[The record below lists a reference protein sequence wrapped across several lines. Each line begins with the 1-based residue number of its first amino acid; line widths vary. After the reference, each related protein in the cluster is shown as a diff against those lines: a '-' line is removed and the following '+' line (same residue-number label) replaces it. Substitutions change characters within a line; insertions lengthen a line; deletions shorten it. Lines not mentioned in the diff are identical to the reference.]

1 MPLQVQRHGAK
12 CPVDA
17 MRMYVHAMRVSRLI
31 GRSSPHR
38 KIIFI
43 LFSSPLYHPDNLNNV
58 HFYQKNID
66 DDQYWKY
73 Y

>member
-12 CPVDA
+12 RPVDA
-17 MRMYVHAMRVSRLI
+17 MRMYVRAARVSRLI
-31 GRSSPHR
+31 GRSPPHR

-43 LFSSPLYHPDNLNNV
+43 LFSFPLYHPDNV

-66 DDQYWKY
+66 DDH
-73 Y
+73 